1 MRLPSRAAP
10 AGHRATV
17 AKATDARRRSRP
29 ARAARLEEA
38 QKYLF
43 VLPAL
48 LLFGTFVLLP
58 LGSAVYYSF
67 TTWDGLRTPEWVG
80 WRNYVRAWND
90 SIHIRSYVN
99 VGVYIAGTLVVE
111 VAFGLLIAVLL
122 ASDRRGFGFMRGL
135 FFSPMVLSMV
145 AAGLLWTYVYDY
157 RRGLLNEGLRA
168 LGLAEWAHP
177 WLSDGGTAMLAV
189 IIVSG
194 WKYAG
199 FYMIIFLAAL
209 RRIPVTLYE
218 AAMLDGATPLQRLWH
233 VTLPLLRETGVVAI
247 LLCVTGGFAAFDLF
261 FTMTGGG
268 PFNATEIP
276 TTWIVKQAF
285 DRHNM
290 GYGAALTV
298 VMTVVVGLVSLAYL
312 LVTRR
317 RHTVEY

>member
-1 MRLPSRAAP
+1 MGLPSRTA
-10 AGHRATV
+10 R
-17 AKATDARRRSRP
+17 DARPTTEPVRRTVSR
-29 ARAARLEEA
+29 ALRLEEA

-48 LLFGTFVLLP
+48 ALFATFVLLP
-58 LGSAVYYSF
+58 LISALYYSF
-67 TTWDGLRTPEWVG
+67 TVWDGLSVPEWVG

-90 SIHIRSYVN
+90 SVHVRSYLN

-111 VAFGLLIAVLL
+111 VAFGLLMAVLL
-122 ASDRRGFGFMRGL
+122 ASGRRVFGFLRGL

-157 RRGLLNEGLRA
+157 RRGLLNEGLRGV
-168 LGLAEWAHP
+168 GLEQWAHP

-189 IIVSG
+189 IVVSG

-233 VTLPLLRETGVVAI
+233 ITLPLLRETGIVAV

-298 VMTVVVGLVSLAYL
+298 VMTVVVGIVSLAYL
-312 LVTRR
+312 LATRR
-317 RHTVEY
+317 RHAVEY

>member
-1 MRLPSRAAP
+1 MGLPSRVRAREGSAQAAS
-10 AGHRATV
+10 
-17 AKATDARRRSRP
+17 ARRPTS
-29 ARAARLEEA
+29 RAARLEEA

-48 LLFGTFVLLP
+48 ALFATFVLLP
-58 LGSAVYYSF
+58 LVSALYYSF
-67 TTWDGLRTPEWVG
+67 TVWDGLRVPEWVG

-90 SIHIRSYVN
+90 SVHVRSYLN

-111 VAFGLLIAVLL
+111 VAFGLLMAVLL
-122 ASDRRGFGFMRGL
+122 ASGRRVFGFLRGL

-168 LGLAEWAHP
+168 VGLGEWAHP

-233 VTLPLLRETGVVAI
+233 ITLPLLRETGIVAV

-261 FTMTGGG
+261 FTMTNGG

-290 GYGAALTV
+290 GYGAALTI
-298 VMTVVVGLVSLAYL
+298 VMTVVVGIVSLVYL
-312 LVTRR
+312 LGTRR
-317 RHTVEY
+317 RHAVEY

>member
-1 MRLPSRAAP
+1 MGLPSRTERTT
-10 AGHRATV
+10 GGRAV
-17 AKATDARRRSRP
+17 RAS
-29 ARAARLEEA
+29 RAARLETF

-43 VLPAL
+43 VVPAL
-48 LLFGTFVLLP
+48 ALFATFVLLP
-58 LGSAVYYSF
+58 LASALYYSF
-67 TTWDGLRTPEWVG
+67 TVWEGLGTPAWVG
-80 WRNYVRAWND
+80 LRNYVRAWND
-90 SIHIRSYVN
+90 SIHVRSYLN
-99 VGVYIAGTLVVE
+99 VAVYIAGTLVVE
-111 VAFGLLIAVLL
+111 VAFGLLVAVLL

-168 LGLAEWAHP
+168 AGLGEWAHP

-209 RRIPVTLYE
+209 RRIPVSLYE
-218 AAMLDGATPLQRLWH
+218 AAMLDGASPLQRLWH
-233 VTLPLLRETGVVAI
+233 VTLPLLRETGVVAV

-261 FTMTGGG
+261 FTMTNGG

-290 GYGAALTV
+290 GYGAALTI
-298 VMTVVVGLVSLAYL
+298 VMTAVVGVVSLVYL
-312 LVTRR
+312 LATRR
-317 RHTVEY
+317 RHAVEY

>member
-10 AGHRATV
+10 AGRRATV
-17 AKATDARRRSRP
+17 ADATDASRPSRP
-29 ARAARLEEA
+29 ARATRLEEA

-90 SIHIRSYVN
+90 SIHIRSYLN

-168 LGLAEWAHP
+168 FGLNEWAHP
-177 WLSDGGTAMLAV
+177 WLSDGGTAMLGV

-298 VMTVVVGLVSLAYL
+298 VMTVVVGVVSLAYL
-312 LVTRR
+312 LATRR
-317 RHTVEY
+317 RHAVEY

>member
-10 AGHRATV
+10 AGSRATV
-17 AKATDARRRSRP
+17 TAADDTRRPSRP
-29 ARAARLEEA
+29 ARAARLEEV

-145 AAGLLWTYVYDY
+145 AAGLLWKYVYDY

-168 LGLAEWAHP
+168 VGLSDWAQP
-177 WLSDGGTAMLAV
+177 WLSEGGTAMLAV
-189 IIVSG
+189 IVVSG

-209 RRIPVTLYE
+209 RRIPISLYE
-218 AAMLDGATPLQRLWH
+218 AATLDGATPLQRLRY

-298 VMTVVVGLVSLAYL
+298 IMTAVVGLVSLAYL
-312 LVTRR
+312 LATRR
-317 RHTVEY
+317 RHAVEY